1 MGNRQPQ
8 SLLIMIL
15 IKVIQKKKSCK
26 YPLWSKI
33 QKHSPLVLLSSF
45 SLSLFLPSTRSQLQK
60 TQTEKNTFKQLYKV
74 ELAMGLAGVEN
85 FRWIVST
92 SFFLC
97 VCYGCVLCLRLISK
111 KPLIFFFFL
120 RFKNDKE
127 RERERET
134 KNDRRTRFIRTL
146 QYYIYTYI
154 YNYIHVYTGIS
165 IISKWVMVTLVPK
178 KISLGDNLW

>member
-111 KPLIFFFFL
+111 KPLIFFFFFAL
-120 RFKNDKE
+120 QKWQRE
-127 RERERET
+127 RERERNKKRQT
-134 KNDRRTRFIRTL
+134 D
-146 QYYIYTYI
+146 QIYTYPAILYI
-154 YNYIHVYTGIS
+154 YVYI
-165 IISKWVMVTLVPK
+165 
-178 KISLGDNLW
+178 